1 MTYEDPWLRR
11 FHPAPDAPVRLVCLP
26 HAGGSASFYFPMAR
40 ALAPAMDV
48 LAVQYPGRQDRRHE
62 PGVTRLT
69 ELADR
74 IADAL
79 APWTD
84 RPLALFGHSMGGLL
98 GYEIAS
104 RLEDAGHAPVALFAS
119 ARRAPSRRR
128 VESVHL
134 RSDAG
139 VIDELK
145 LLDGTDSGLLLDD
158 ELLRMILPALRS
170 DYEAIETYR
179 HHPRPPLST
188 PIVALT
194 GDTDPQVTAD
204 EAQSWSAHSS
214 GGFALHTFEGGH
226 FYLTRHQAEVLDV
239 IRRTVARESAAS
251 VSAGPAYRAM
261 GG

>member
-11 FHPAPDAPVRLVCLP
+11 FQPAPEAPVRLVCLP
-26 HAGGSASFYFPMAR
+26 HAGGSASFYFPVAR

-62 PGVTRLT
+62 PGITRLA

-74 IADAL
+74 ITEAL
-79 APWTD
+79 LPWAD

-98 GYEIAS
+98 GYEVAA
-104 RLEDAGHAPVALFAS
+104 RLEDAGTAPAALFAS
-119 ARRAPSRRR
+119 ARRAPSRHR

-139 VIDELK
+139 VIEELK
-145 LLDGTDSGLLLDD
+145 LLDGTDSGMLMDD

-179 HHPRPPLST
+179 HQPRPPLST
-188 PIVALT
+188 PVVVLT
-194 GDTDPQVTAD
+194 GDDDPQVTAD
-204 EAQSWSAHSS
+204 EAQAWSAHTSA
-214 GGFALHTFEGGH
+214 GFSLHTFKGGH
-226 FYLTRHQAEVLDV
+226 FYLTRHQTEVLDI
-239 IRRTVARESAAS
+239 IRRTVVKECAAQP
-251 VSAGPAYRAM
+251 VG
-261 GG
+261 